1 CLQINRLLLED
12 DGALDSNNTE
22 YQSLIK
28 EFCAFLSDCKD
39 VLDEATTMKLLESY
53 GRVDELVFF
62 ASLKEQYEIV
72 LHHYIQVCSFYVS
85 FDMLGLPEASL

>member
-1 CLQINRLLLED
+1 MVAINRLL
-12 DGALDSNNTE
+12 LDSNNTE
-22 YQSLIK
+22 YQPLIK
-28 EFCAFLSDCKD
+28 EFRAFLSDCKD

-72 LHHYIQVCSFYVS
+72 LHHYIQ
-85 FDMLGLPEASL
+85 GLPEASL